1 MSRRLE
7 GPLAGRLRCL
17 ALLIPL
23 LALACGDSV
32 GSSDPSDASW
42 ESLRSD
48 LPRDTS
54 PTPGG
59 EALRELARGG
69 AETALDLLGH
79 LEKGENV
86 LISPFSIR
94 IAFAMLYGGARGETA
109 EEIAEVLRYPE
120 GEGVHDAWNALDLA
134 LAARNLPAGDEGED
148 PVELLVANAFWGRLG
163 FPFRDEYLD
172 LLAVHYGSGIERLD
186 FAGAPEAAR
195 RVINEWVEGKTR
207 DRIRDLLPAGSID
220 PLVVAVLTNALYF
233 KAPWAR
239 PFDENLTT
247 QGAFER
253 PEGSAVTVPMMA
265 RTDTFPYA
273 EGDGCQALELPF
285 RGDELSMVFL
295 LPSGGLDIL
304 EESLTGEGLFAILDR
319 LEPAGVAAAIPR
331 FTFESDFELRE
342 MLQTMGM
349 PRVFSGDADLS
360 GMTEGG
366 GLFVDEA
373 YHKTFIAVDEK
384 GAEAAAA
391 TAIVIRES
399 AVPADHT
406 FRADRPFLF
415 LIRDRGTGEILFLG
429 RVTDP
434 SA

>member
-7 GPLAGRLRCL
+7 GRVSGRLRCL

-23 LALACGDSV
+23 LALSCGDSV
-32 GSSDPSDASW
+32 GSPDPGDASW

-48 LPRDTS
+48 LSRNTS
-54 PTPGG
+54 PAAGE
-59 EALRELARGG
+59 EALGELVWGG
-69 AETALDLLGH
+69 AEAALDLLGR
-79 LEKGENV
+79 LEKNGNV
-86 LISPFSIR
+86 LVSPFSIR

-109 EEIAEVLRYPE
+109 EEIADVLRFPE
-120 GEGVHDAWNALDLA
+120 GEAAHDAWNALDLA
-134 LAARNLPAGDEGED
+134 LAARNLPEGEEGED
-148 PVELLVANAFWGRLG
+148 PVELLVANAFWGRAG

-172 LLAVHYGSGIERLD
+172 LLAVHYGSGVERLD

-239 PFDENLTT
+239 PFDANLTT
-247 QGAFER
+247 QGSFAR

-273 EGDGCQALELPF
+273 EGDGCQTLELPF
-285 RGDELSMVFL
+285 RGDELSMVFV
-295 LPSGGLDIL
+295 LPSGDLDAF
-304 EESLTGEGLFAILDR
+304 EGSLTAERLFAILDG
-319 LEPAGVAAAIPR
+319 LEPAAVAAAIPR

-342 MLQTMGM
+342 TLQAMGM
-349 PRVFSGDADLS
+349 TRVFSGDADLS
-360 GMTEGG
+360 GMSEGG
-366 GLFVDEA
+366 GLSVDEA

-415 LIRDRGTGEILFLG
+415 LIRDRATGEILFLG
-429 RVTDP
+429 RVADP